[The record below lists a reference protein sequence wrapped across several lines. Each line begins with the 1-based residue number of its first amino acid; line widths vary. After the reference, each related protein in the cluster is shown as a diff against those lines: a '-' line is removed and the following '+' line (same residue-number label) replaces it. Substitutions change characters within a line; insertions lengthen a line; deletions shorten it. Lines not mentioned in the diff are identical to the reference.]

1 MFTYYFEQNISITI
15 SRLILTV
22 FIAILPLFGGCGEDN
37 HDHDTD
43 EVIHAD
49 ADGVVLMVDDVEVYR
64 QFEDSQTGGITLSVN
79 DEVEVEVVFLDHEEE
94 EVDLDALA
102 GKEDD
107 HEEHDDE
114 EVFNLAISEYD
125 EEIIDIHLSDEEGED
140 DHDEDED
147 EDDDHDEDSH
157 LSFEVVGLKSGETTI
172 KLQLMHG
179 EHPDFTALP
188 IPVTVQ

>member
-1 MFTYYFEQNISITI
+1 MFTYYFEQNISVTI

-22 FIAILPLFGGCGEDN
+22 FIAILPLFGGCGAD
-37 HDHDTD
+37 DHDSEET
-43 EVIHAD
+43 IHAD
-49 ADGVVLMVDDVEVYR
+49 ADGVVLFVDDVEIYR
-64 QFEDSQTGGITLSVN
+64 QFEESQTGGITLSVN
-79 DEVEVEVVFLDHEEE
+79 DEVKVEVVFLDHEEE
-94 EVDLDALA
+94 EVDLDALS

-114 EVFNLAISEYD
+114 EVFNLAISADD

-147 EDDDHDEDSH
+147 DDHDEDSH
-157 LSFEVVGLKSGETTI
+157 LSFEVVGLKAGETTI